1 MRARWTFEA
10 LALTGL
16 AALAGCAGGVGR
28 SAVPPVAGHSV
39 AGHSVAGYS
48 VVGPVAGTSGDVLRL
63 GGGPDV
69 RFGRYVPD
77 TGKDGDLLNI
87 TRGPDGQMWFTET
100 TTGAIGRIDKKGKVT
115 NYPVPTSYGV
125 PVAITSGA
133 DGNLWFTYSGG
144 STQAF
149 GRMSTSGKLTVFTY
163 PVTYP
168 VALGITAGPDGN
180 VWFTDFDNNVVGKIT
195 PKGKITEMPF
205 PNIGAP
211 NGITTGPDGN
221 LWICEEGALQG
232 NHNVPGAIVK
242 LTVAGKFTSYPLTP
256 MDWTTAPEFITTG
269 PDGNLWFTEQDRTGV
284 PFHVEKITTAGAI
297 TSYALPASAEPTYQ
311 LTVGADA
318 NLWVTEELIWVDRV
332 TTGGTITRYRMPQ
345 PPGTSLQAQPRG
357 IASGPFE
364 HLYFV
369 ETSTGSIGLLN
380 P

>member
-1 MRARWTFEA
+1 MDARRA
-10 LALTGL
+10 LAVALTIGISP
-16 AALAGCAGGVGR
+16 AGCAGGVGR
-28 SAVPPVAGHSV
+28 SALPVPAAYSLAG
-39 AGHSVAGYS
+39 
-48 VVGPVAGTSGDVLRL
+48 PSGAIVRL
-63 GGGPDV
+63 GANPNV

-87 TRGPDGQMWFTET
+87 TRGPDGQLWFTET
-100 TTGAIGRIDKKGKVT
+100 TSGAIGRIDKKGRVT
-115 NYPVPTSYGV
+115 NYPVPTSYGE

-149 GRMSTSGKLTVFTY
+149 GRMSTAGKVTVFTH
-163 PVTYP
+163 PVTFP
-168 VALGITAGPDGN
+168 VALGITGGPDGN
-180 VWFTDFDNNVVGKIT
+180 VWFTDFNNNVVGRIT
-195 PKGKITEMPF
+195 PNGTITEMPL

-232 NHNVPGAIVK
+232 SHNVPGAIVK
-242 LTVAGKFTSYPLTP
+242 MTVAGKFTSYPLTP
-256 MDWTTAPEFITTG
+256 KDWTTAPDFITTG
-269 PDGNLWFTEQDRTGV
+269 PDGNLWFTEFDRTAV
-284 PFHVEKITTAGAI
+284 PYHVEKITTAGAI
-297 TSYALPASAEPTYQ
+297 SSYALPSNAEPPYQ
-311 LTVGADA
+311 ITVGADA
-318 NLWVTEELIWVDRV
+318 NIWVTESLVWIDRV
-332 TTGGTITRYRMPQ
+332 TTSGTITRFPMPQ

-357 IASGPFE
+357 IASGPFK